1 MEYKTIKLILN
12 KIEVKPI
19 RTRKQI
25 NKKEKIR
32 KNIQRIKNNGKTKVS
47 LKTKKQIVVCVYLFS
62 WKNRSSKRQTKLN
75 KKKCYLPVL
84 RTTHANNTQ
93 KKENSDIV
101 ADTQTTQAKKTC
113 KNTAK
118 MKLQYSELY
127 FSPDIYERNL
137 VKSINNKK
145 WRKLEVGTSQAK
157 KQVVSVYY

>member
-1 MEYKTIKLILN
+1 MQTKKNGAKCNWRKWKVEYKTIKLILN

-62 WKNRSSKRQTKLN
+62 WKKHRSSKRQTKLN
-75 KKKCYLPVL
+75 KKMLFTSFKNYS
-84 RTTHANNTQ
+84 RKQ
-93 KKENSDIV
+93 YSKKGNSDIV

-118 MKLQYSELY
+118 M
-127 FSPDIYERNL
+127 
-137 VKSINNKK
+137 
-145 WRKLEVGTSQAK
+145 
-157 KQVVSVYY
+157 